1 MDNKKY
7 SIGMDF
13 GTLSARAILVDIKNG
28 TEEAISVVGY
38 QDAVIDDVLPES
50 GQKLPKGYALQNP
63 HNYIEAMESLLRD
76 ILRKSRADPSQII
89 GIGLDTTASTVL
101 PVDRNYVPLCFHEKY
116 KKNPHSW
123 IKLWKHHGAQKQA
136 DRLNAAAD
144 RMGLEF
150 INRCGGRVSAEWMY
164 PKIMETLE
172 EAPEIYD
179 AAYRFMELGDWL
191 VYLLT
196 GQEKRNS
203 IMAFIHAQWDGGAG
217 FPPNQFF
224 KSLDPRLDG
233 LIEAKIGSRVQS
245 AFEKAGGL
253 TRVMA
258 KKTGLLAGTAVA
270 MANSDGP
277 VAIPGL
283 GIVEEGTAALILGT
297 SSVLMYLSRKDR
309 MVKGA
314 MGMAKEGWIP
324 GFCGHILG
332 QSAVGDIF
340 EWFMNTMVPYRYYK
354 EAETE
359 DISIFD
365 VMNRKVEHLPPAQTG
380 LLALDWLNGNRSVLQ
395 NADLSGVLIGL
406 NLSTTPEEI
415 YRALIEATAFGM
427 KKIIASVEEAGIA
440 LREIYACGGLA
451 RKSPTIMQ
459 IFSDVLGLRI
469 RIAASSQTIALGSA
483 MMGAVAAGKTKG
495 GYDGIT
501 EAAIHMSRLKEE
513 YYEPDPGNHARYRRM
528 YKEYERMHDYF
539 GIEQKEIM
547 KKLRNIQ

>member
-7 SIGMDF
+7 AVGMDF
-13 GTLSARAILVDIKNG
+13 GTLSARAILVDVKDG
-28 TEEAISVVGY
+28 AEKAISVVGY
-38 QDAVIDDVLPES
+38 QDAVIDDVLPETE
-50 GQKLPKGYALQNP
+50 QKLPKGYALQNP

-76 ILRKSRADPSQII
+76 ILRKSKADPSQII

-101 PVDRNYVPLCFHEKY
+101 PVDRNYVPLCFHEKF

-136 DRLNAAAD
+136 DRFNETANE
-144 RMGLEF
+144 MGLDF
-150 INRCGGRVSAEWMY
+150 IRRCGGRVSAEWMY

-172 EAPEIYD
+172 EAPEVYE
-179 AAYRFMELGDWL
+179 ATYRFMELGDWL

-203 IMAFIHAQWDGGAG
+203 IMAFIHAQWDREAG

-224 KSLDPRLDG
+224 KKLDPRLDG
-233 LIEAKIGSRVQS
+233 LIEQKIGGRVQS
-245 AFEKAGGL
+245 SFGKAGGL
-253 TRVMA
+253 TRAMA
-258 KKTGLLAGTAVA
+258 KKTGLLAGTAVS

-277 VAIPGL
+277 IAIPGL

-297 SSVLMYLSRKDR
+297 SSVLMFLCRKDL
-309 MVKGA
+309 MVKGT

-340 EWFMNTMVPYRYYK
+340 EWFMNNMVPYRYYK

-359 DISIFD
+359 DVSIFD
-365 VMNRKVEHLPPAQTG
+365 VMNRKVERMQPSETG
-380 LLALDWLNGNRSVLQ
+380 LLALDWLNGNRSILQ
-395 NADLSGVLIGL
+395 DADLTGVLIGL
-406 NLSTTPEEI
+406 NLSTKPEEI
-415 YRALIEATAFGM
+415 YRAFIEATAFGM
-427 KKIIASVEEAGIA
+427 KKIVASVEEADIT
-440 LREIYACGGLA
+440 LKEIYACGGLA

-483 MMGAVAAGKTKG
+483 MMGAVAAQGGNG
-495 GYDGIT
+495 GYDDII
-501 EAAIHMSRLKEE
+501 EAAVHMSKLREE
-513 YYEPDPGNHARYRRM
+513 YYEPDKERHERYLHL
-528 YKEYERMHDYF
+528 YEEYEQMHNYF
-539 GIEQKEIM
+539 GIDQKEIM
-547 KKLRNIQ
+547 RKLKNME